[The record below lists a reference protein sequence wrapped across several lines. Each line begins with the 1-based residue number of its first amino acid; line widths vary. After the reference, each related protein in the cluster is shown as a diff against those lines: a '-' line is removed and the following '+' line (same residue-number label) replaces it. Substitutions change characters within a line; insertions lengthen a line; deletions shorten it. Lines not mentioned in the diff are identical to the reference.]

1 MPMHWPATPTPT
13 TACSASSPFP
23 ASPRPSP
30 TDKPAPTSSSA
41 SSRLATSS
49 ACPSRAT
56 PRSPRSAAWR
66 WDRST
71 RRASPKA
78 APACS
83 TSRSRSRTHD
93 VGAHDLRC
101 RLRGELQDGR
111 RPAARHWPA
120 AGLDARV
127 RRHGAADLGRLC
139 RRAGLAALG
148 ATPQRDSAVMLHS
161 RRGIASRPPK
171 WIKPQLTRLVDEAPT
186 GNDWLHEIKYDGY
199 RMHTRID
206 GREVSRTNLQSRDR
220 RARAWG

>member
-13 TACSASSPFP
+13 AAYSASSPFP

-30 TDKPAPTSSSA
+30 TDRPAPTSSSA

-56 PRSPRSAAWR
+56 PRSPRSAACR

-83 TSRSRSRTHD
+83 TSRSRSRTRR
-93 VGAHDLRC
+93 RC
-101 RLRGELQDGR
+101 ARSSVPASGR
-111 RPAARHWPA
+111 ASRWAA
-120 AGLDARV
+120 AGRSTLACV

-161 RRGIASRPPK
+161 RRGI
-171 WIKPQLTRLVDEAPT
+171 
-186 GNDWLHEIKYDGY
+186 GH

-206 GREVSRTNLQSRDR
+206 GREVSGTNLQSMGPARSCMGR
-220 RARAWG
+220 ISQRGIQTRAITK